1 MTISAQNGAADADRL
16 TRSLE
21 LYRDLTVALRGQITT
36 LSEGGPVPA
45 DCKDPLDVIKA
56 HQRAI
61 QTIIDIEE
69 RLAKS
74 QRAWAEGAGGELD
87 LDAARAEIAARLSR
101 WVASG

>member
-1 MTISAQNGAADADRL
+1 
-16 TRSLE
+16 

-36 LSEGGPVPA
+36 LTEDGSVKA
-45 DCKDPLDVIKA
+45 DSKDPLDAVKA

-69 RLAKS
+69 RLAKQ
-74 QRAWAEGAGGELD
+74 QRAWAEGAGGALD

-101 WVASG
+101 WIADG